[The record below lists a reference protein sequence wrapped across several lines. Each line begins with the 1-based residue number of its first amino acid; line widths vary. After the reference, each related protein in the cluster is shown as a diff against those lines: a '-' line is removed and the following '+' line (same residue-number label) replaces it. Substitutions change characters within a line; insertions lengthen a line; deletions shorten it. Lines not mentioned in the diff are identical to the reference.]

1 MINHCKAA
9 LGDLRYY
16 LGKWSGWILFT
27 AILLYYE
34 LLFHELNF
42 GIGDGNIGN
51 IVQIIIFA
59 LVGGGCMR
67 NYHKCISGHS

>member
-16 LGKWSGWILFT
+16 FGKWSGWILFT

-42 GIGDGNIGN
+42 GIGDGNI
-51 IVQIIIFA
+51 VQIIIFA
-59 LVGGGCMR
+59 LVGGVYAELSQMYFR
-67 NYHKCISGHS
+67 S

>member
-42 GIGDGNIGN
+42 GIGDGNI
-51 IVQIIIFA
+51 VKIIIFSI
-59 LVGGGCMR
+59 VCGGV
-67 NYHKCISGHS
+67 